1 MVPALRYTM
10 IVLEEEWWLILLT
23 KMILMYLNYGM
34 WCSCSITGELSIIIV
49 IMRLL
54 MLYRESSGTMKPLP
68 HKHID
73 TGLGL
78 ERITSVIQNKTSN
91 YDTDLFT
98 PIMNAIHK
106 VFTDRVSSRGERRES
121 FPLKF

>member
-1 MVPALRYTM
+1 M
-10 IVLEEEWWLILLT
+10 LI
-23 KMILMYLNYGM
+23 MG
-34 WCSCSITGELSIIIV
+34 
-49 IMRLL
+49 LL
-54 MLYRESSGTMKPLP
+54 MLYRESSGRVKLLP

-98 PIMNAIHK
+98 PIMDAIHK
-106 VFTDRVSSRGERRES
+106 VFSLVY
-121 FPLKF
+121 FAVFIV